1 MVGHPALTA
10 RQRSFGLRRRRSRL
24 LGPRAPGA
32 AARERRAGRDLRC
45 RGLPGRSRKSRRHDR
60 CGVAFP
66 RPLTTGPDRARGLA
80 PRIRYRSLTGVQVGI
95 RLVQRAMNTQRKY
108 FRAGIFGRSA
118 ANRCPPKAAV
128 ALLGGFSRAWPST
141 RHAARVPY
149 YQADG
154 AARAVRLAAARAS
167 GRRLPQRPPFAAHLV
182 RRATHRLLWGAQ

>member
-1 MVGHPALTA
+1 M
-10 RQRSFGLRRRRSRL
+10 
-24 LGPRAPGA
+24 
-32 AARERRAGRDLRC
+32 
-45 RGLPGRSRKSRRHDR
+45 
-60 CGVAFP
+60 
-66 RPLTTGPDRARGLA
+66 
-80 PRIRYRSLTGVQVGI
+80 
-95 RLVQRAMNTQRKY
+95 Y

-128 ALLGGFSRAWPST
+128 ALLGGFSRARPST
-141 RHAARVPY
+141 RVPY